1 MQHSKTLTVKT
12 PAKLILC
19 GEHAVI
25 YGCPAL
31 AIAVNLYTQTTVKWS
46 SPLHFSFNLPGL
58 DFRQKITLEAL
69 KRLKLNLNKQYE
81 KFDSGDISI
90 REVLKHPFEL
100 TLYSTVSVLEKIKHK
115 LPMGVS
121 IHTESEIPMG
131 CGMGSS
137 AANVVS
143 VIHALSEFLNIDFEL
158 DDYIRL
164 GIKSENLQHGYSSG
178 LDVHMVYHGGCIYY
192 RPGQFETR
200 EIPQFPMQ
208 LINTGKPAS
217 STGECVTHT
226 AAHFK
231 DDSLGPKFTRITNE
245 MMQALKENNLGK
257 IANLVRE
264 NHRLLVSLG
273 VVPTTVQDF
282 IAEIEAQNMA
292 AKICGAGAVS
302 GENAGV
308 VMVVG
313 EKDISELAKK
323 YGYSITPIQADTRG
337 SHVVSS

>member
-19 GEHAVI
+19 GEHAVV
-25 YGCPAL
+25 YGHPAL
-31 AIAVNLYTQTTVKWS
+31 ALAINLYTHTTVKWS

-58 DFRQKITLEAL
+58 DFHQQFTLEAL
-69 KRLKLNLNKQYE
+69 NRLKLNLDQQYA

-100 TLYSTVSVLEKIKHK
+100 TLYSAVSVLEKIKHK
-115 LPMGVS
+115 LPMGLS

-143 VIHALSEFLNIDFEL
+143 VIHALSEFLNIDFKL

-192 RPGQFETR
+192 RPGQFEAR

-208 LINTGKPAS
+208 LINTGKPES

-226 AAHFK
+226 ATHFK
-231 DDSLGPKFTRITNE
+231 DDKLGPQFAKITNE
-245 MMQALKENNLGK
+245 MTNALKENNVTK
-257 IANLVRE
+257 IQTLVRE
-264 NHRLLVSLG
+264 NHRLLVALG
-273 VVPTTVQDF
+273 VVPQTVQRF
-282 IAEIEAQNMA
+282 IAEIEAQGLA

-302 GENAGV
+302 GQNAGV
-308 VMVVG
+308 VMIIG
-313 EKDISELAKK
+313 DHDISSIAKK
-323 YGYSITPIQADTRG
+323 YAYSITLIQADTRG
-337 SHVVSS
+337 SHVVES

>member
-19 GEHAVI
+19 GEHAVV
-25 YGCPAL
+25 YGYPAL
-31 AIAVNLYTQTTVKWS
+31 AIAVNLYTHTTVKWS

-69 KRLKLNLNKQYE
+69 KRLKINLNKQYE

-100 TLYSTVSVLEKIKHK
+100 TLYSAVSVLEKIKHK

-178 LDVHMVYHGGCIYY
+178 LDVHMVYNGGCVHY
-192 RPGQFETR
+192 RPGQFEAR

-208 LINTGKPAS
+208 LVNTGKPLS
-217 STGECVTHT
+217 STGECVAHT
-226 AAHFK
+226 AKYFK
-231 DDSLGPKFTRITNE
+231 DDALGPQFAKITNE
-245 MMQALKENNLGK
+245 MSMALNENNLEK
-257 IANLVRE
+257 IADLVRQ
-264 NHRLLVSLG
+264 NHRLLVRLG
-273 VVPTTVQDF
+273 VVPSTVQKF
-282 IAEIEAQNMA
+282 IHEIEARGLA

-302 GENAGV
+302 GETAGV
-308 VMVVG
+308 VMVIG
-313 EKDISELAKK
+313 EQDISDITEK
-323 YGYSITPIQADTRG
+323 YAYTVSVIQADSRG
-337 SHVVSS
+337 SHVV

>member
-1 MQHSKTLTVKT
+1 MQHTKILTVKT

-19 GEHAVI
+19 GEHAVV
-25 YGCPAL
+25 YGYPAL
-31 AIAVNLYTQTTVKWS
+31 AIAVNLYTHTTVKWS

-100 TLYSTVSVLEKIKHK
+100 TLYSAVSVLEKIKHT

-208 LINTGKPAS
+208 LINTGKPES
-217 STGECVTHT
+217 STGECVSHT

-231 DDSLGPKFTRITNE
+231 DDSLGPKFAKITNE
-245 MMQALKENNLGK
+245 MSAALNENNSEK
-257 IANLVRE
+257 IKELVRD
-264 NHRLLVSLG
+264 NHRLLVNLG
-273 VVPTTVQDF
+273 VVPTTVQNF
-282 IAEIEAQNMA
+282 ITEIETHDMA
-292 AKICGAGAVS
+292 AKICGAGAIS
-302 GENAGV
+302 GEHAGV
-308 VMVVG
+308 VMVIG
-313 EKDISELAKK
+313 EKDISAIAQK
-323 YGYSITPIQADTRG
+323 YGYKITAIQADTRG
-337 SHVVSS
+337 SHVV